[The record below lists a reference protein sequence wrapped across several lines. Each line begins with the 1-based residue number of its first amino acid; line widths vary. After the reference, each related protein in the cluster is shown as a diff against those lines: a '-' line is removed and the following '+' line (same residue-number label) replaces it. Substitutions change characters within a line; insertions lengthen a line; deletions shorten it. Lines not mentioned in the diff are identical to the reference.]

1 MMASNTSVNETAL
14 NRLRKMQIAPT
25 SVDDEKNTAAASPV
39 GAKGSV
45 FGNVPVLPPDA
56 IFHVKTAYSQDKSPQ
71 KLNLGIGAYRT
82 EAGKPYVLNIVKRV
96 EADMLADVKAGRI
109 NKEYLPIGGDNEF
122 IGLSQKLILGDCAAV
137 REGRVAGV
145 QALSG
150 TGALRLCCN
159 FIKQFFP
166 SAVIYKSSPT
176 WGNHRKIIMK
186 AGLAQRNY
194 RYFDPKTRGL
204 DIEGMIEDLSAAA
217 PGSVVLLH
225 ACAHNPTGVDP
236 SRADWGRLADLCQK
250 RKLIPFFDCAYQGY
264 ATGDL
269 EADRFAVELFEKR
282 GMEMMIAQSYSKNMG
297 LYGER
302 VGCAS
307 IVCRT
312 AAATKAANTQLR
324 GVVRPMYSNPPKHG
338 AYIAKRILGNPQY
351 YAAWKEELQAM
362 SDRILQMRTEL
373 RTEVERLGVPGTW
386 NHITDQ
392 IGMFTFT
399 GLTKDQ
405 VLYMRKKY
413 AIYFLESGRIS
424 IAGLSSNTV
433 PFFAKAMHDAVLNA

>member
-1 MMASNTSVNETAL
+1 MASTNVNETAL
-14 NRLRKMQIAPT
+14 NRLRKMQIT
-25 SVDDEKNTAAASPV
+25 NVNDEKQISASAV
-39 GAKGSV
+39 GGKGSV

-56 IFHVKTAYSQDKSPQ
+56 IFHVKTSFKADSSPQ

-82 EAGKPYVLNIVKRV
+82 EAGKPYVLNIVKKV
-96 EADMLADVKAGRI
+96 EADMLADVQAGRI
-109 NKEYLPIGGDNEF
+109 NKEYLPIGGDAEF
-122 IGLSQKLILGDCAAV
+122 VDLSQRLILGDCAAV

-159 FIKQFFP
+159 FVKNFFP
-166 SAVIYKSSPT
+166 SSVIYKSAPT
-176 WGNHRKIIMK
+176 WGNHRKIIK
-186 AGLAQRNY
+186 RAGLAQRDY
-194 RYFDPKTRGL
+194 RYYNAKTRGL
-204 DIEGMIEDLSAAA
+204 DIEGMLEDLAAAA
-217 PGSVVLLH
+217 PGSVILLH

-236 SRADWGRLADLCQK
+236 SRDEWVRIADLCERNQ
-250 RKLIPFFDCAYQGY
+250 LIPFFDCAYQGY

-269 EADRFAVELFEKR
+269 EADRFAVQLFEKR
-282 GMEMMIAQSYSKNMG
+282 GIEMLISQSYSKNMG

-307 IVCRT
+307 IVCKT
-312 AAATKAANTQLR
+312 AEAAKAAGTQLR

-351 YAAWKEELQAM
+351 YNAWKEELQDM
-362 SDRILQMRTEL
+362 SNRILEMRTML
-373 RTEVERLGVPGTW
+373 RNEVERLGTPGTW

-399 GLTKDQ
+399 GLTREQ

-413 AIYFLESGRIS
+413 HIYFLESGRIS
-424 IAGLSSNTV
+424 IAGLSTRTV
-433 PFFAKAMHDAVLNA
+433 PYFANAMLDAVRNA